1 MTNEQLQKLRSWFT
15 DYVNT
20 FYGCDDCENSNL
32 KLKQDHSLR
41 VCNEMRY
48 LTANLDLSENQS
60 LLADTIALLHDIG
73 RFKQFKQYQTYN
85 DTRSVSH
92 SALGLEVISQTGI
105 LDDFDNSEKALIEKT
120 IEYHGIKDLPTD
132 LDGDVLLFS
141 QLIRDADKLD
151 IFNLA
156 VQYYRAGPKSPFF
169 RMLKNELPDTNEIS
183 KQVRE
188 DILAGRTVDYKSLR
202 TLDDFRV
209 LQLGWVY
216 DVNFAATL
224 KRIKEQ
230 KYLNEIFSYLPKNS
244 DAEKIGK
251 KIFEYIESRI
261 KQGS

>member
-1 MTNEQLQKLRSWFT
+1 MTNEQLEKLRSWFT

-20 FYGCDDCENSNL
+20 FYGNDDSENYNL
-32 KLKQDHSLR
+32 KLKQDHSQR
-41 VCNEMRY
+41 VCNEMQY
-48 LTANLDLSENQS
+48 LVTNLDLPKNKS

-92 SALGLEVISQTGI
+92 SALGLEIISQTKI
-105 LDDFDNSEKALIEKT
+105 LNGFDNSEKELIEKT
-120 IEYHGIKDLPTD
+120 IEYHGVKDLPAD

-156 VQYYRAGPKSPFF
+156 VQYYRAGPQSPFF
-169 RMLKNELPDTNEIS
+169 RMLKSELPETNEIS

-188 DILAGRTVDYKSLR
+188 DILAQRTVDYKSLR

-216 DVNFAATL
+216 DINFAATL
-224 KRIKEQ
+224 KRIKQQ
-230 KYLNEIFSYLPKNS
+230 KYLNEIFAYLPKNS
-244 DAEKIGK
+244 DSEKIGK
-251 KIFEYIESRI
+251 KIFGYIDSRI